1 MKKTK
6 WTDEVI
12 EFMKCNY
19 KGKDNKELAELLNK
33 KFNLNTNAD
42 RVSNVKSNLLR
53 RQGIDL
59 RTYINSGCFK
69 KGNVPANK
77 GKKWDEYLSK
87 EKQKNCSK
95 TTFKKGNIPPNRS
108 EIGQE
113 KKTKDGYIKVKVRD
127 GALNGNWVY
136 KHRLIYE
143 QHYGKIPKGYVVMFA
158 DQNKENC
165 DIDNLILVSR
175 HEDLIMNNK
184 KLIYDDK
191 ELTKSGHVVAKVI
204 AKTRELEKK

>member
-12 EFMKCNY
+12 EFMKNNY
-19 KGKDNKELAELLNK
+19 KDKDNIELARLLNET
-33 KFNLNTNAD
+33 FNLNTNAD
-42 RVSNVKSNLLR
+42 RVSNEKSKLKR

-59 RTYINSGCFK
+59 TTHINRGCYK
-69 KGNVPANK
+69 KGNEPANK
-77 GKKWDEYLSK
+77 GKKWNDYLSK
-87 EKQKNCSK
+87 EKQKNCRK

-113 KKTKDGYIKVKVRD
+113 KKTKDGYIKVKIRD

-136 KHRLIYE
+136 KHRLVYE

-158 DQNKENC
+158 DKNKENC

-184 KLIYDDK
+184 KLIFEDK
-191 ELTKSGHVVAKVI
+191 DLTKSGHLVAKVI
-204 AKTRELEKK
+204 AKTRKLKKD